1 MMRWIW
7 ALLASLLLV
16 GDARAADAV
25 VVLDATQRERIAL
38 ATAPLVAGRDSG
50 EVAATGRVLDPTPLF
65 DVALARATAQSI
77 AERTS
82 REVARVRRL
91 SRGQE
96 NASARDLE
104 IAEDDDRRA
113 HLELETAHARFV
125 AAWGNDLAQGPA
137 LGALLAPLV
146 TRHAALARVDV
157 PTGNDAL
164 GAVTGMRLAVAL
176 RPERPL
182 AARILGPA
190 PSVDPVVQ
198 GFGWLVLIEAEP
210 PPTGTALVA
219 TLVFAERAFE
229 GVVVPRSAVV
239 RREGGAFVYVEAS
252 PGSFER
258 RAASLLRPREDGW
271 LATGALAPGDRVVVR
286 GAQELLAAE
295 FARAEPAEA
304 D

>member
-1 MMRWIW
+1 MRWSGI
-7 ALLASLLLV
+7 LFASLLLV
-16 GDARAADAV
+16 GDVRAADGV

-65 DVALARATAQSI
+65 DVALARATAQSV
-77 AERTS
+77 AERTG
-82 REVARVRRL
+82 RELARVRQL
-91 SRGQE
+91 NRGQE

-113 HLELETAHARFV
+113 HLDVEAAHARFV
-125 AAWGNDLAQGPA
+125 AGWGNDLAEQRDLGPV
-137 LGALLAPLV
+137 LSRLA
-146 TRHAALARVDV
+146 TRHAALARIDV

-164 GAVTGMRLAVAL
+164 GSVSEMRLAMAL
-176 RPERPL
+176 RPERSL
-182 AARILGPA
+182 TARMIGPA

-210 PPTGTALVA
+210 PPSGTALVA
-219 TLVFAERAFE
+219 TLAFAERAFE

-239 RREGGAFVYVEAS
+239 RREGGAFVYVEAP

-258 RAASLLRPREDGW
+258 RAVSLLRPRDDGW
-271 LATGALAPGDRVVVR
+271 LATGALAPGERVVVR
-286 GAQELLAAE
+286 GAQELLGAE
-295 FARAEPAEA
+295 SALAEPAEA